1 MPVNFLEQL
10 VAEWY
15 EYRGYFVRRNVK
27 VGKRQKGGYECELD
41 VVAFHP
47 GIKDLVHIEP
57 STDASSWEMRE
68 KRYTKKFDAGRKY
81 IPEMFPGLLDD
92 TTTPEQI
99 ALLVF
104 APRTQERSLAGG
116 RVVHVSGFLA
126 EIVQHFKG
134 FSMMSAGV
142 PEGFPILRTFQFV
155 VEYRKHLFEL
165 ER

>member
-10 VAEWY
+10 TAEWF

-27 VGKRQKGGYECELD
+27 VGKRKKGGHECELD
-41 VVAFHP
+41 VVAYHP
-47 GIKDLVHIEP
+47 EKKHLVHIEP

-68 KRYTKKFDAGRKY
+68 KRYQKKFDAGRKY
-81 IPEMFPGLLDD
+81 IPEMFPGLLNRDAK
-92 TTTPEQI
+92 PEQI
-99 ALLVF
+99 ALMVF
-104 APRTQERSLAGG
+104 APRTRERSLAGG
-116 RVVHVSGFLA
+116 RVMHVSAFLG
-126 EIVQHFKG
+126 EIVQYFKG

-142 PEGFPILRTFQFV
+142 PEGFPILRTLQFV